1 MDNVGAVTALGP
13 VSVDTIAPN
22 LTLGTI
28 LRFDDGSD
36 ALDPRMTVLSGGES
50 ILTVFRP
57 DEEEVGQILLYNYDR
72 ATDTLQLQSSVNNVS
87 LPSQSRS
94 TPHLLGGYNQADRS
108 YASASLPNG
117 NFVLAWQAVTDIE
130 ILYRLAIADKIIIKV
145 QQFDT
150 DGTQI
155 GEQHKLMVP
164 NFSAGRNTHPQITVL
179 EGGGYVAVWR
189 GL

>member
-57 DEEEVGQILLYNYDR
+57 DDGEVG
-72 ATDTLQLQSSVNNVS
+72 
-87 LPSQSRS
+87 
-94 TPHLLGGYNQADRS
+94 
-108 YASASLPNG
+108 
-117 NFVLAWQAVTDIE
+117 
-130 ILYRLAIADKIIIKV
+130 
-145 QQFDT
+145 
-150 DGTQI
+150 
-155 GEQHKLMVP
+155 
-164 NFSAGRNTHPQITVL
+164 
-179 EGGGYVAVWR
+179 
-189 GL
+189 